1 MSQFVLHPSHG
12 YSLLS
17 ENGEDARGTL
27 ERLQTRED
35 VAVFQSSLGLQ
46 GLKNKTTEGVVIIV
60 GSGMSPLYSGMSTPS
75 WARAQKALEL
85 YNQNP

>member
-1 MSQFVLHPSHG
+1 MSQFILHPSHG

-27 ERLQTRED
+27 EKLKTREQVVD
-35 VAVFQSSLGLQ
+35 FQSSLDLQ
-46 GLKNKTTEGVVIIV
+46 DLRFKTTERVVVIV
-60 GSGMSPLYSGMSTPS
+60 GSGMSPLFTGMSTPS